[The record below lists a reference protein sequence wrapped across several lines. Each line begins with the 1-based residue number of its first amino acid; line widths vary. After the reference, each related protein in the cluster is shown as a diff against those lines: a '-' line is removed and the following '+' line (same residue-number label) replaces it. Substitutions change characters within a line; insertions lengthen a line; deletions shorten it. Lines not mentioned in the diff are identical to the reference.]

1 MRTTGGG
8 PDDESLFIQRMAPNE
23 ILLRQ
28 ASNGVR
34 VTGIQSV
41 DDSAFVAFCE
51 HDCDSSTTRSSS
63 GSSNILFTGHDN
75 GVIQLWDLATA
86 GVMFK
91 KGKILNGKL
100 IFDHAIFGGFLK
112 NKFEIFCEIS
122 KFHFTHKFFYL
133 TFA

>member
-100 IFDHAIFGGFLK
+100 IFDLAIFGGFLK
-112 NKFEIFCEIS
+112 NKFEIF
-122 KFHFTHKFFYL
+122 L
-133 TFA
+133 